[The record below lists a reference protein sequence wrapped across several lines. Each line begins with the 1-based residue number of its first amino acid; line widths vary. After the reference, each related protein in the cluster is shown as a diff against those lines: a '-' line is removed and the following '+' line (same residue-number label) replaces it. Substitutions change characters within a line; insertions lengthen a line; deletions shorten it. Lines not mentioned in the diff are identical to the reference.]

1 MRNKIESQVIE
12 EGDLRAVKVG
22 VSHSGCPNMWNL
34 CVKDASGWYR
44 EVQWM
49 SVDNI
54 QPFFKTKLPIYEEVG
69 KVKYKKIG

>member
-1 MRNKIESQVIE
+1 MRNGIESQVIE

-22 VSHSGCPNMWNL
+22 VSHFGCPNMWNL
-34 CVKDASGWYR
+34 CVKDTSGWYR

-49 SVDNI
+49 NVSNI